1 MNQELIAIFE
11 SLMNLLP
18 HKIKKRINKTG
29 EARSGS
35 GIIKRRNRR
44 SYRVVIQYSTWL
56 KFKTEATLNQL
67 GNYEEGYVVLIKPV
81 EYFGNYPE
89 INPNLHQ
96 DFILGETGVVY
107 YSTAQELESYPPF
120 FEWQELIELSSIPNQ
135 NINPAW
141 SGDVV
146 FDVKNRQPYK
156 ISYICKKRSSQNQ
169 LELNNLKSIVI
180 ANYPGYDLD
189 SLPQQA
195 GIGNYDYDYANFSM
209 IKKVKIQMLAL
220 LLLTKSRDNIRF
232 SSFGNYI
239 INHIEDTIIPRED
252 SSIISKINNNTYANT
267 IDLIVINFMNKAITE
282 NIVNFDLLTKIGSL
296 QKQKVVCPLCRRE
309 VFLDEF
315 FDEIDQDEG
324 REVQD
329 NTQRNIVLMHIQALA
344 PGLLNHSI
352 FNLGWGHSF
361 CNTIQ
366 GGKDIIET
374 IEELTEI
381 IKNYNRFIINE

>member
-1 MNQELIAIFE
+1 MNEELIAIFE
-11 SLMNLLP
+11 SLMRLLP

-44 SYRVVIQYSTWL
+44 SYRVVIQYSTWF
-56 KFKTEATLNQL
+56 KFKTRVTLNQL
-67 GNYEEGYVVLIKPV
+67 ANYEEGYIVLIKPID
-81 EYFGNYPE
+81 YFGNYPE
-89 INPNLHQ
+89 INPNLHP
-96 DFILGETGVVY
+96 DFKLGKTGVVY
-107 YSTAQELESYPPF
+107 YSTAQELESYNPF
-120 FEWQELIELSSIPNQ
+120 SEWKELVELSSSPNQ
-135 NINPAW
+135 NLIPEW
-141 SGDVV
+141 FGDVV
-146 FDVKNRQPYK
+146 FDVKNRQPDK
-156 ISYICKKRSSQNQ
+156 ISYICKKRTSQNQ
-169 LELNNLKSIVI
+169 LELNNLKSIVT
-180 ANYPGYDLD
+180 AEYPGYDLS

-195 GIGNYDYDYANFSM
+195 GIGNYDYDYANPIM
-209 IKKVKIQMLAL
+209 ITKVKIQTLCL
-220 LLLTKSRDNIRF
+220 LLLTLSKDNLIF
-232 SSFGNYI
+232 SNYI
-239 INHIEDTIIPRED
+239 INHIEDTLTPSED
-252 SSIISKINNNTYANT
+252 RSIISKINNNTYAAL
-267 IDLIVINFMNKAITE
+267 IDPIVIDFIEKARRE
-282 NIVNFDLLTKIGSL
+282 KIVDFDLLTKIGSF
-296 QKQKVVCPLCRRE
+296 QEQKVVCPLCRRE

-329 NTQRNIVLMHIQALA
+329 NTQRNIVLMHIKSLA